1 MPYGPSSATKLVRI
15 GGFYPEA
22 AGPIRYRQY
31 EPLFPGWLTHGVVAG
46 MHPGGHTGAAVGT
59 HPGGQAPPEI
69 PMEDGAE

>member
-1 MPYGPSSATKLVRI
+1 
-15 GGFYPEA
+15 
-22 AGPIRYRQY
+22 
-31 EPLFPGWLTHGVVAG
+31 